1 MADTR
6 KSGTRIKTSAPGAP
20 LLRESIPVDQLRP
33 MNFKVDP
40 KFVKEYKQFALDN
53 DMKLVDLLKKSFD
66 ICKQHPELF
75 KNVHEIWK

>member
-1 MADTR
+1 MADTL
-6 KSGTRIKTSAPGAP
+6 KSGITESDQRSRGSTLDNITLPTEIK
-20 LLRESIPVDQLRP
+20 LRP

-75 KNVHEIWK
+75 

>member
-1 MADTR
+1 MTGRRNLRTR
-6 KSGTRIKTSAPGAP
+6 KTTSAKVD
-20 LLRESIPVDQLRP
+20 ESTLEIKLRP

-66 ICKQHPELF
+66 ICKQHPESF
-75 KNVHEIWK
+75 KSVHDIWK